1 MYICKDFQKYYHLVN
16 LRCYDGNFDNVLML
30 CNSSISLSFAPKRK
44 EKSSDLYLSSIP
56 YTSGMDLVTRSTSQ
70 SNVDW
75 IIGWSDDRMIGW
87 SDDRMIGWSDDRM
100 IGRSD
105 GWIIGWSDDRMIRW
119 SDDRKIGWLD
129 DRMIRWLEDSMADV
143 YKYAKCQLSNYPI
156 QQSWL
161 VSEVFIINIS

>member
-44 EKSSDLYLSSIP
+44 EKSSDLYLASIP

-75 IIGWSDDRMIGW
+75 IIGWSDDRMIRW
-87 SDDRMIGWSDDRM
+87 LDDQMIGWL
-100 IGRSD
+100 
-105 GWIIGWSDDRMIRW
+105 
-119 SDDRKIGWLD
+119 DDRKIGWLD
-129 DRMIRWLEDSMADV
+129 DQMIGKLDDQMIGRLHGR
-143 YKYAKCQLSNYPI
+143 CI
-156 QQSWL
+156 Q
-161 VSEVFIINIS
+161 VC